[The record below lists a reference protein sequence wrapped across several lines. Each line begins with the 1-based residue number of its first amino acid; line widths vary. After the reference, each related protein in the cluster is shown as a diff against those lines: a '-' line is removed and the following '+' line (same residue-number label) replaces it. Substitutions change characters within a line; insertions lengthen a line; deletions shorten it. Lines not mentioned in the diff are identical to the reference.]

1 MIYLWIEDLNKEPD
15 EFRVFNRLI
24 LSILQ
29 TNHLISFRSVFRTWI
44 HVLFLDFGVFF
55 GISRIFFVLFFVR
68 FKMSKLNPRAAV
80 LRTTGTNTMKNP
92 QVPPYISIIIGPC
105 VDILFVFIHISCL
118 SHGTKYTCRCLY
130 VYVMIVYVCVGFS
143 SVKMVVSFFS
153 QYYSFNRVR
162 KHMCSAMCTIRFD
175 SIV

>member
-1 MIYLWIEDLNKEPD
+1 MDSIGSNCCSFVLHVIYLWIEDLNKEPD

-29 TNHLISFRSVFRTWI
+29 TNHLISFHSVFRTWI

-92 QVPPYISIIIGPC
+92 PSTTIHIDYHRTLCGYSIRLHPYIVP
-105 VDILFVFIHISCL
+105 ISRHKIYVPL
-118 SHGTKYTCRCLY
+118 S
-130 VYVMIVYVCVGFS
+130 VCVCYDS
-143 SVKMVVSFFS
+143 L
-153 QYYSFNRVR
+153 RVCR
-162 KHMCSAMCTIRFD
+162 IL
-175 SIV
+175 

>member
-15 EFRVFNRLI
+15 EFRVFHRLI

-29 TNHLISFRSVFRTWI
+29 TNHLISFHSVFRTWI

-55 GISRIFFVLFFVR
+55 GISRISFVLFFVR
-68 FKMSKLNPRAAV
+68 FKMSKLNPRSAV

-105 VDILFVFIHISCL
+105 VDILFVFIL

-143 SVKMVVSFFS
+143 SVKMVVSFFFNIIRS
-153 QYYSFNRVR
+153 TECENICVQQYVR
-162 KHMCSAMCTIRFD
+162 YG